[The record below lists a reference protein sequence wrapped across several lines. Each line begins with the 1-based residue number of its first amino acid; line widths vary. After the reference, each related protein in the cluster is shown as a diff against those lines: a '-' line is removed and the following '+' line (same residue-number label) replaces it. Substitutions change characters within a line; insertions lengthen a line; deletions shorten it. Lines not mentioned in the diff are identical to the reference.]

1 MVSAHLINS
10 RLSLSMVFMRYHMR
24 RADKE
29 FTEQEKL
36 RGVLKET
43 CYMTLAMA
51 RDGEPYLVSLSHGY
65 DEERKC
71 LYFHC
76 TEEGKKLDYMRANP
90 VVWGQVIVDHGYVE
104 KECTH
109 DYVTVMFSGR
119 VSFIEDPEEKRR
131 ALRTML
137 WQLEPDA
144 EARERRMNTDGLATT
159 VFGRID
165 VEHMTGKKTK
175 EIDL

>member
-1 MVSAHLINS
+1 MVS
-10 RLSLSMVFMRYHMR
+10 MRYHMR

-29 FTEQEKL
+29 FTEPGKL

-65 DEERKC
+65 DEERNC

-76 TEEGKKLDYMRANP
+76 ASEGKKLDIMRANP
-90 VVWGQVIVDHGYVE
+90 VVWGQVMVDHGYVE

-109 DYVTVMFSGR
+109 SYVTVMFRGR
-119 VSFIEDPEEKRR
+119 VSFIDDPEEKRR

-144 EARERRMNTDGLATT
+144 EARGRRMNTDDLGST

-165 VEHMTGKKTK
+165 VEHMTGKKSQ

>member
-1 MVSAHLINS
+1 
-10 RLSLSMVFMRYHMR
+10 MRYHMR

-36 RGVLKET
+36 GKVLKET
-43 CYMTLAMA
+43 SYMTLAMA

-65 DEERKC
+65 DAERNC
-71 LYFHC
+71 VYFHSAS
-76 TEEGKKLDYMRANP
+76 EGKKLDIMRANP
-90 VVWGQVIVDHGYVE
+90 SVWGQVIVDHGYVE

-109 DYVTVMFSGR
+109 SYVTVMFRGR
-119 VSFIEDPEEKRR
+119 VSFIEDEDEKRR

-144 EARERRMNTDGLATT
+144 EAREKRMNTDGLATT

-165 VEHMTGKKTK
+165 VDHMTGKKTQ

>member
-1 MVSAHLINS
+1 MS
-10 RLSLSMVFMRYHMR
+10 YHMR

-29 FTEQEKL
+29 FTEPGKL
-36 RGVLKET
+36 SKVLKET

-65 DEERKC
+65 DEERNC
-71 LYFHC
+71 VYFHSAS
-76 TEEGKKLDYMRANP
+76 EGKKLDIMRANP
-90 VVWGQVIVDHGYVE
+90 SVWGQVIVDHGYVE

-109 DYVTVMFSGR
+109 SYVTVMFRGR
-119 VSFIEDPEEKRR
+119 VSFIEDEDEKRR

-144 EARERRMNTDGLATT
+144 EAREKRMNTDGLATT

-165 VEHMTGKKTK
+165 VDHMTGKKTQ

>member
-1 MVSAHLINS
+1 MVS
-10 RLSLSMVFMRYHMR
+10 MRYHMR

-29 FTEQEKL
+29 FTEPGGL
-36 RGVLKET
+36 RGVLRET
-43 CYMTLAMA
+43 SYMTLAMA

-65 DEERKC
+65 DEERNC

-76 TEEGKKLDYMRANP
+76 ASEGRKLDYMRANP

-109 DYVTVMFSGR
+109 RYVTVMFRGR
-119 VSFIEDPEEKRR
+119 VSFIEGEEEKRR

-137 WQLEPDA
+137 RRLETDA
-144 EARERRMNTDGLATT
+144 ETRERRMNTDDLGST
-159 VFGRID
+159 VFGRVDI
-165 VEHMTGKKTK
+165 EYMTGKKTP
-175 EIDL
+175 EIEL

>member
-1 MVSAHLINS
+1 
-10 RLSLSMVFMRYHMR
+10 MRYHMR

-29 FTEQEKL
+29 FTEPGKL

-51 RDGEPYLVSLSHGY
+51 RDGEPYLVSLSHGF
-65 DEERKC
+65 DEERNC

-76 TEEGKKLDYMRANP
+76 VAEGKKLDYMRANP

-109 DYVTVMFSGR
+109 SYVTVMFRGR
-119 VSFIEDPEEKRR
+119 VSFIDDDEEKRR

-137 WQLEPDA
+137 YQLEPDA
-144 EARERRMNTDGLATT
+144 EARERQMATDGLATT

-165 VEHMTGKKTK
+165 VEHMTGKKAQ
-175 EIDL
+175 EIEL

>member
-1 MVSAHLINS
+1 MVS
-10 RLSLSMVFMRYHMR
+10 MRYHMR

-29 FTEQEKL
+29 FTEQGKL

-51 RDGEPYLVSLSHGY
+51 WDGEPYLVSLSHGY
-65 DEERKC
+65 DEERNC

-76 TEEGKKLDYMRANP
+76 AAEGKKLDYMRANP
-90 VVWGQVIVDHGYVE
+90 VVWGQVIVDNGYVK

-109 DYVTVMFSGR
+109 RYVTVMFRGR
-119 VSFIEDPEEKRR
+119 VSFIGDEEEKRR

-144 EARERRMNTDGLATT
+144 EAREKLINTDGLATT
-159 VFGRID
+159 VFGR
-165 VEHMTGKKTK
+165 VEIEYMTGKKTQ
-175 EIDL
+175 EIEL

>member
-1 MVSAHLINS
+1 
-10 RLSLSMVFMRYHMR
+10 MRYYMR

-36 RGVLKET
+36 GKVLKET
-43 CYMTLAMA
+43 SYMTLAMA

-65 DEERKC
+65 DEERNC
-71 LYFHC
+71 VYFHSAS
-76 TEEGKKLDYMRANP
+76 EGKKLDIMRANP
-90 VVWGQVIVDHGYVE
+90 SVWGQVIVDHGYVE

-109 DYVTVMFSGR
+109 SYVTVMFRGR
-119 VSFIEDPEEKRR
+119 VSFIEDEDEKRR

-144 EARERRMNTDGLATT
+144 EAREKRMNTDGLATT

-165 VEHMTGKKTK
+165 VDHMTGKKTQ

>member
-1 MVSAHLINS
+1 
-10 RLSLSMVFMRYHMR
+10 MRIHMR

-29 FTEQEKL
+29 FTEQGKL

-43 CYMTLAMA
+43 SYMTLAMA
-51 RDGEPYLVSLSHGY
+51 RGGEPYLVSLSHGY
-65 DEERKC
+65 DEERNC

-76 TEEGKKLDYMRANP
+76 APEGKKLDILRANP

-104 KECTH
+104 RECTH
-109 DYVTVMFSGR
+109 RYVTVMFKGR
-119 VSFIEDPEEKRR
+119 VSFIEGEEEKRR

-144 EARERRMNTDGLATT
+144 EARERRMNTDDLGST
-159 VFGRID
+159 VFGRVD
-165 VEHMTGKKTK
+165 VEYMTGKKSQDI
-175 EIDL
+175 EL